1 MKIEQFLTERSGLRN
16 GKYRT
21 LNIDEDL
28 HLFFK
33 QTANHYNISLSN
45 LVFNILT
52 HWKDEYQ
59 DDIKNDVLKKL
70 GNVN

>member
-1 MKIEQFLTERSGLRN
+1 MKMRQFVTERSGLKN

-28 HLFFK
+28 HLFLK

-45 LVFNILT
+45 LVFNILN

-59 DDIKNDVLKKL
+59 EEIKKDVLKKL
-70 GNVN
+70 GHS